1 MGARENMGREMYR
14 RRGRKLPGIR
24 VLKGRKAGEIWAQ
37 RVYKVYMRIQGIQ
50 GIQGIYGYTGYTGYT
65 GVYRVYRVYMGI
77 HGYTGYTR
85 YTGYT
90 GYTTGNPGS
99 VIVPHYHSTVPVK
112 LQCLYGVKIPS

>member
-24 VLKGRKAGEIWAQ
+24 VLKGQKAGEIWVY

-65 GVYRVYRVYMGI
+65 EVYRVYRVYMGI
-77 HGYTGYTR
+77 QGIQGIQN
-85 YTGYT
+85 T

-99 VIVPHYHSTVPVK
+99 VIVPQYHSTVPVK
-112 LQCLYGVKIPS
+112 LQCLYGVKIPSKNF